1 MKLPKLPNI
10 PFKRQISTI
19 LLAVLIA
26 TLTAVIWDPPDFLN
40 ITGLDSLHDIELS
53 GYDLM
58 FTMRGEKKANPNLV
72 VVGYDRQ
79 SEVTFGQLWPPKR
92 SLHAQAIRNL
102 VDDGAKA
109 IGYDVL
115 FSTPSHSGMNDVES
129 VKDLSP
135 DALAG
140 YNEDKALHDALLYAA
155 EKKVPVVLTCRL
167 DRSAADRKTAVE
179 FPYYND
185 KLGIDFEASAKEGLA
200 EVDPDTDG
208 IVRRMIPTMNHQDEW
223 IPSLPLAVY
232 IALNSKGDAETTVKV
247 DKNSVIAGNIK
258 IPKTGPLMIDSV
270 INNEIPSTYYS
281 MPGDLYSIPMERFDQ
296 VVGKDGKIN
305 TRPGKFKDKIVF
317 IGVTGTQ
324 LAKQQGEEFTTA
336 YTHFSSTSKKKSQL
350 QSGFDS
356 GIYTDKVPGVLVQAQ
371 IYNAIESK
379 SFISFAKGQFVWF
392 ITFIFAL
399 IATYLVRHFMN
410 WRGPVL
416 LIVSVFLYFL
426 LSFLLF
432 AHNSFF
438 LPWVIPTI
446 LILIGAGS
454 LTWVERGNL
463 KKKWAGYVSP
473 AVLET
478 ILRQEGK
485 MGASRINA
493 TVIFGDI
500 RNFTG
505 FSEAHPPEQ
514 VVRLLNK
521 HLSRLTNVIYQEGG
535 TIDKFLGDG
544 ILVVFGAPI
553 PQVNSAYHA
562 VKSAVKMRDISLEEF
577 PDDDGT
583 MFKLASG
590 FGITTGPLVSGHVG
604 SEQRH
609 EFTIIGDTV
618 NLSSRLQGVTGKPDV
633 VIDHPTFLELEQ
645 YMDVESLGEVTLKGK
660 TNPVACYKVVKWY
673 DEPKNIVEKLL
684 N

>member
-1 MKLPKLPNI
+1 MKLPKFPEI

-19 LLAVLIA
+19 LLAALVA
-26 TLTAVIWDPPDFLN
+26 TLTAVVWDPPVN
-40 ITGLDSLHDIELS
+40 INLLALLHGIELS
-53 GYDLM
+53 GYDMM
-58 FTMRGEKKANPNLV
+58 FALRGEKQADPNLMV
-72 VVGYDRQ
+72 LGYDRQ
-79 SEVTFGQLWPPKR
+79 CEVTFGQPWPPKR

-102 VDDGAKA
+102 VDDGVKA

-115 FSTPSHSGMNDVES
+115 FSDPSHYSMRTAENVES
-129 VKDLSP
+129 LTP
-135 DALAG
+135 DGLAG
-140 YNEDKALHDALLYAA
+140 YKEDKLLHEALLYAG
-155 EKKVPVVLTCRL
+155 EKHVPVVLTCRI
-167 DRSAADRKTAVE
+167 DRSATEKRRAAE

-185 KLGIDFEASAKEGLA
+185 KLGIDFEAWAKEGLA
-200 EVDPDTDG
+200 EVDPDSDKV
-208 IVRRMIPTMNHQDEW
+208 VRRMVPTMNHQDEW
-223 IPSLPLAVY
+223 IPSLPLGVY
-232 IALNSKGDAETTVKV
+232 LAINGNPNDEKPIKV
-247 DKNSVIAGNIK
+247 EKDFVIAGKLK
-258 IPKTGPLMIDSV
+258 IPRTGPTSMDPV
-270 INNEIPSTYYS
+270 MFKEIPSTYIDL
-281 MPGDLYSIPMERFDQ
+281 PGGLNAIPMARFDQ
-296 VVGKDGKIN
+296 VVGKDGKLA
-305 TRPGKFKDKIVF
+305 TKPGTFKGKVVF
-317 IGVTGTQ
+317 IGTTGAQ
-324 LAKQQGEEFTTA
+324 LTKALGEDFNTA
-336 YTHFSSTSKKKSQL
+336 YTHYSRINLDKLSSNDN
-350 QSGFDS
+350 SGL
-356 GIYTDKVPGVLVQAQ
+356 YTDRIPGVVVQAQ
-371 IYNAIESK
+371 IFNALETS
-379 SFISFAKGQFVWF
+379 SFITTANGKIVWI
-392 ITFIFAL
+392 ITFIFSL
-399 IATYLVRHFMN
+399 LATYLVRHFMN

-416 LIVSVFLYFL
+416 LLTSVLIYFI
-426 LSFLLF
+426 LSFFLF
-432 AHNSFF
+432 KLNNFF
-438 LPWVIPTI
+438 LPWVIPSLFI
-446 LILIGAGS
+446 LVGAGS
-454 LTWVERGNL
+454 ISWVERGNL

-478 ILRQEGK
+478 ILRQEGN

-521 HLSRLTNVIYQEGG
+521 HLSRLTSVIYQEGG

-553 PQVNSAYHA
+553 PQENAAYHA
-562 VKSAVKMRDISLEEF
+562 VKSAVKMRDISLEQF

-583 MFKLASG
+583 MFSLASG

-673 DEPKNIVEKLL
+673 DEPKNSVDNLA

>member
-1 MKLPKLPNI
+1 MKLLKFPKI

-19 LLAVLIA
+19 LLAALVA
-26 TLTAVIWDPPDFLN
+26 TLTSVIWDPPENLY
-40 ITGLDSLHDIELS
+40 IIGLDSLHKIELS
-53 GYDLM
+53 GYDMLFM
-58 FTMRGEKKANPNLV
+58 LRGVKNADPDIM

-79 SEVTFGQLWPPKR
+79 SEVVLGQPWPPKR
-92 SLHAQAIRNL
+92 SLHAQVIRNL
-102 VDDGAKA
+102 VDDGVRA

-115 FSTPSHSGMNDVES
+115 FSDPSHYGEKDAANVE
-129 VKDLSP
+129 DLTP

-140 YNEDKALHDALLYAA
+140 YKEDKALNDALLYAG
-155 EKKVPVVLTCRL
+155 EKKVPVVLTCRI
-167 DRSAADRKTAVE
+167 DRSATEKRQAAE

-185 KLGIDFEASAKEGLA
+185 NLGIDFEAWAKEGLA
-200 EVDPDTDG
+200 EVVPDSDKV
-208 IVRRMIPTMNHQDEW
+208 VRTMIPTMNHQDEW

-232 IALNSKGDAETTVKV
+232 IALNSNKNDDNPIKV
-247 DKNSVIAGNIK
+247 EKNYVMVGSLK
-258 IPKTGPLMIDSV
+258 IPRTGPNTIDPV
-270 INNEIPSTYYS
+270 IYKEIPSTYIDL
-281 MPGDLYSIPMERFDQ
+281 PGGLNAIPMARFDQ
-296 VVGKDGKIN
+296 LVGKSGEIN
-305 TRPGKFKDKIVF
+305 TKPGTFKNKIVF
-317 IGVTGTQ
+317 IGTTGAQMTKS
-324 LAKQQGEEFTTA
+324 LGEDFITA
-336 YTHFSSTSKKKSQL
+336 YTHFSTIGRSELTSDSR
-350 QSGFDS
+350 SGL
-356 GIYTDKVPGVLVQAQ
+356 YTDKLPGVVVHAQ
-371 IYNAIESK
+371 IYNALSK
-379 SFISFAKGQFVWF
+379 QSFITTAKAGFVWM
-392 ITFIFAL
+392 ITFIFSL
-399 IATYLVRHFMN
+399 LATYLVRHFMN

-416 LIVSVFLYFL
+416 LFVSVFTYFF
-426 LSFLLF
+426 LSLLLF
-432 AHNSFF
+432 SKGNFF
-438 LPWVIPTI
+438 LPWIIPTTFI
-446 LILIGAGS
+446 LLGAGS
-454 LTWVERGNL
+454 ISWVERGNL

-478 ILRQEGK
+478 ILRQEGN

-521 HLSRLTNVIYQEGG
+521 HLSRLTSVIYQEGG

-553 PQVNSAYHA
+553 PQENAAYHA
-562 VKSAVKMRDISLEEF
+562 VKSAVKMRDISLEQF

-583 MFKLASG
+583 MFSLASG

-673 DEPKNIVEKLL
+673 DEPKNSIVKL
-684 N
+684 NN

>member
-1 MKLPKLPNI
+1 MVKLPKI

-19 LLAVLIA
+19 LLAALVA
-26 TLTAVIWDPPDFLN
+26 TITAVIWDPPENLY
-40 ITGLDSLHDIELS
+40 ITGLDSLHSIEFA
-53 GYDLM
+53 GYDMM
-58 FTMRGEKKANPNLV
+58 FTLRGERLADPNLMV
-72 VVGYDRQ
+72 LGYDRQ
-79 SEVTFGQLWPPKR
+79 SEVTLGQPWPPKR

-102 VDDGAKA
+102 VDDGVKA

-115 FSTPSHSGMNDVES
+115 FSDPGHYGMRNAES
-129 VKDLSP
+129 VDRLSP

-140 YNEDKALHDALLYAA
+140 YKEDKALHDALLYAGD
-155 EKKVPVVLTCRL
+155 KNVPVVLTCRI
-167 DRSAADRKTAVE
+167 DRSATEKRHAAE

-185 KLGIDFEASAKEGLA
+185 KLGIDFEAWAKEGLA
-200 EVDPDTDG
+200 EVVPDSDKV
-208 IVRRMIPTMNHQDEW
+208 VRRMIPSMNHQDEW

-232 IALNSKGDAETTVKV
+232 LAVNSNLNEENPIKV
-247 DKNSVIAGNIK
+247 EKDYVLAGKLK
-258 IPKTGPLMIDSV
+258 IPKTGPSAIDPV
-270 INNEIPSTYYS
+270 MFKEIPSTYID
-281 MPGDLYSIPMERFDQ
+281 MPGGLNAIPMARFDQ
-296 VVGKDGKIN
+296 VVGKNGKLE
-305 TRPGKFKDKIVF
+305 TSPGTFKGKVVF
-317 IGVTGTQ
+317 IGTTGAQ
-324 LAKQQGEEFTTA
+324 LTKALGEDFSTA
-336 YTHFSSTSKKKSQL
+336 YTHFTRESRSALSENSS
-350 QSGFDS
+350 SGL
-356 GIYTDKVPGVLVQAQ
+356 YTDRIPGVVVQAQ
-371 IYNAIESK
+371 IYNALSKK
-379 SFISFAKGQFVWF
+379 SFITMANAMSVWI
-392 ITFIFAL
+392 ITFIFSL
-399 IATYLVRHFMN
+399 LATYLVRHFMN

-416 LIVSVFLYFL
+416 LFSSVLFYFL
-426 LSFLLF
+426 LSFYLF
-432 AHNSFF
+432 SHNNFF
-438 LPWVIPTI
+438 LPWIIPSAFI
-446 LILIGAGS
+446 LLGAGS
-454 LTWVERGNL
+454 ISWVERGNL
-463 KKKWAGYVSP
+463 KKKWSGYVSP

-478 ILRQEGK
+478 ILRQEGN

-521 HLSRLTNVIYQEGG
+521 HLSRLTKVIYQEGG

-553 PQVNSAYHA
+553 PQENAAYHA
-562 VKSAVKMRDISLEEF
+562 VKSAVKMRDISLEQF

-583 MFKLASG
+583 MFSLASG

-633 VIDHPTFLELEQ
+633 VIDHPTYIELQQ

-673 DEPKNIVEKLL
+673 DEPKNTVENFTK
-684 N
+684 